1 LISIILLQKEDKR
14 GILSLSNI
22 KPETI
27 VVYATGRAKMSQ
39 NKKQNEDLRV
49 RRTRKMLMQALIDLT
64 IEKGFA
70 AITVQHIAD
79 RAMINR
85 ATFYR
90 HYLDKYDLLDKYMNE
105 VYEMTASQETS
116 KPTATTGDESMGVG
130 AAPRGMVSMFEHVQQ
145 HADFYRV
152 MIGAKGDPAFVERGR
167 QFSEM
172 RLRSLIPSKHTKL
185 NPNSPPLE
193 LCLSYLSYAGM
204 GAIAWWLNEGRAY
217 TPQQVASW
225 CDQLYHEAIAYVFGK
240 AS

>member
-1 LISIILLQKEDKR
+1 
-14 GILSLSNI
+14 
-22 KPETI
+22 
-27 VVYATGRAKMSQ
+27 MSQ

-64 IEKGFA
+64 IEKGFST
-70 AITVQHIAD
+70 ITVQDIAE

-116 KPTATTGDESMGVG
+116 NSLATTGGEDVG
-130 AAPRGMVSMFEHVQQ
+130 AAPRGMVSMFAHVQQ

-152 MIGAKGDPAFVERGR
+152 MIGPKGDPAFIERGR

-172 RLRSLIPSKHTKL
+172 RLRSLIPRKHKKL
-185 NPNSPPLE
+185 KPNSPPLE
-193 LCLSYLSYAGM
+193 LCLSYLAYAGM

-225 CDQLYHEAIAYVFGK
+225 CDQLYHEAIAHVFGK
-240 AS
+240 TIAS

>member
-1 LISIILLQKEDKR
+1 
-14 GILSLSNI
+14 
-22 KPETI
+22 
-27 VVYATGRAKMSQ
+27 MSQ
-39 NKKQNEDLRV
+39 KKKQNEDLRV

-64 IEKGFA
+64 IEKGFS
-70 AITVQHIAD
+70 AITVQDIAE

-116 KPTATTGDESMGVG
+116 KPVTTAGDKSVG

-172 RLRSLIPSKHTKL
+172 RLRSLIPSKRTKL
-185 NPNSPPLE
+185 KPNSPPLE